1 MDIKK
6 LKNKDGEILT
16 TKDGSKELVELKF
29 QVGDQFV
36 PLFNSIIERSHE
48 AVIKDKKQTITNYSL
63 KCRVR
68 GKDKKEFTYEGEVE
82 VFATLTPTQAERLK
96 QKIEEG
102 LEINQNLWVAYAY
115 ESKKYG
121 PQIGLGLKKATKPA
135 KSFEQLD
142 KEMADSIK
150 EDEPTSEAKSKPS
163 TSADNKAGNKSTD
176 DSEPIKIEEI

>member
-6 LKNKDGEILT
+6 LKNAKGEILT

-48 AVIKDKKQTITNYSL
+48 AVVKGQKQTITNYSL

-68 GKDKKEFTYEGEVE
+68 DKDKKEFTYDSEVE
-82 VFATLTPTQAERLK
+82 VFATLTPTQAEKLK
-96 QKIEEG
+96 KKIEEG
-102 LEINQNLWVAYAY
+102 ILINQHLWVAYAY

-121 PQIGLGLKKATKPA
+121 SQIGLGLKKATKPA

-150 EDEPTSEAKSKPS
+150 EPEQTPEEKPF
-163 TSADNKAGNKSTD
+163 TSADNKNE
-176 DSEPIKIEEI
+176 EPLEVEKVE